1 MVEEIISLERLQMKE
16 NEKRFSDAVMLMAQ
30 EQGYHKRDDRV
41 YADCNGCLRSAVTA
55 VELIHALYE
64 HIARAHGYQEK
75 SPEEI
80 LACLDKAQR
89 DYQTTKSVCANPE
102 VLYRVLN
109 IGEVVF
115 NCDIYQT
122 KVDITSIEANYGSME
137 AIVKGIWLRR
147 IQGVAA
153 LEAIEANWKPI
164 PTEVC

>member
-1 MVEEIISLERLQMKE
+1 MKE

-30 EQGYHKRDDRV
+30 EQGYHKRDDMV
-41 YADCNGCLRSAVTA
+41 YADCNGCLRSAVTT

-64 HIARAHGYQEK
+64 HIARAHGYQKK

-137 AIVKGIWLRR
+137 AIVKGIWQKR
-147 IQGVAA
+147 IHDMAVLKASDT
-153 LEAIEANWKPI
+153 NWEPI